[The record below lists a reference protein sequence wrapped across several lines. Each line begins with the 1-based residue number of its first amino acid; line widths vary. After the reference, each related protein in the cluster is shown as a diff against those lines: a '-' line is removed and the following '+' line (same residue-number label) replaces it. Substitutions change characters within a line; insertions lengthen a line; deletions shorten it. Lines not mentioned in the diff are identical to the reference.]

1 MDTPKPQGMPT
12 PSVVK
17 VSWSGIC
24 NGRYSPLQE
33 TTIYNMSTNSPS
45 HNLPA
50 EPGKAPVGC
59 LTPGTVTPIRP
70 VPAGIERPEYVGKP
84 EANEGQG
91 SDFYTAEEI
100 ERVRAAGK
108 IAAGAIVEA
117 EKITVPGTTT
127 DQIDVLVHEYIC
139 DHGAYPSTVDYRG
152 YTKSVCTSLNEVI
165 CHGIP
170 DTTVLEDGD
179 ILNLDVTAYLGG
191 MHGDTN
197 RTLLIGNV
205 DEESRLLVERTEE
218 ALNRAMKA
226 VRPGREINVIG
237 RVIEKYAARFGYG
250 VVRDFT
256 GHGVGRE
263 FHSGLIIPHYDTAP
277 AYNTVMKEG
286 MIFTIEPMLTLGTIE
301 WDMWE
306 DDWTVV
312 TKDRKRTAQFEHTMV
327 VTADGVDILTLP

>member
-1 MDTPKPQGMPT
+1 MRRADTVGQ
-12 PSVVK
+12 VA
-17 VSWSGIC
+17 
-24 NGRYSPLQE
+24 RLA
-33 TTIYNMSTNSPS
+33 TTIETMSTITSS

-50 EPGKAPVGC
+50 EPGKAPVGA
-59 LTPGTVTPIRP
+59 LTPGVVAPQRP
-70 VPAGIERPEYVGKP
+70 VPAHIIRPEYVGKA

-91 SDFYTAEEI
+91 SNFYTPEEV
-100 ERVRAAGK
+100 ELVRAAGK

-117 EKITVPGTTT
+117 EKIAVPGTTT
-127 DQIDVLVHEYIC
+127 NEIDVLVHEYIC

-152 YTKSVCTSLNEVI
+152 FTKSVCTSLNEVI

-170 DTTVLEDGD
+170 DSTVLEDGD
-179 ILNLDVTAYLGG
+179 ILNLDVTAYLND

-197 RTLLIGNV
+197 RTLLVGTV

-226 VRPGREINVIG
+226 VKPGREINIIG

-263 FHSGLIIPHYDTAP
+263 FHSGLIIPHYDAAP
-277 AYNTVMKEG
+277 AYNTVIEEG

-312 TKDRKRTAQFEHTMV
+312 TRDRKRSAQFEHTMV
-327 VTADGVDILTLP
+327 VTSDGVDILTLP